1 MLDLLVATKLD
12 SDDGQEGF
20 RINGDLAGSGTDKPS
35 KPNRADKPR
44 RKVRSA
50 VWVKQP

>member
-20 RINGDLAGSGTDKPS
+20 RINGDLAGSGTDKTYETS
-35 KPNRADKPR
+35 AT
-44 RKVRSA
+44 RSLMSH
-50 VWVKQP
+50 